1 MISKRIQEQLKKG
14 SPIREAFEEGQRLA
28 KIYGAENVFDFRY
41 WKSICR
47 GSEKSKREHSENY

>member
-28 KIYGAENVFDFRY
+28 KIYGAENVFDF
-41 WKSICR
+41 SI
-47 GSEKSKREHSENY
+47 GNPYVEAPKK

>member
-28 KIYGAENVFDFRY
+28 GQFMALKMYLISVLE
-41 WKSICR
+41 I
-47 GSEKSKREHSENY
+47 HM

>member
-28 KIYGAENVFDFRY
+28 KIYGAENLFLTGRERK
-41 WKSICR
+41 WK
-47 GSEKSKREHSENY
+47 